1 MSCSAYEGNVGIRI
15 SRKEWLMQLL
25 DGDHAA
31 DRVSCCSFE
40 VLVICLF
47 LRRFSSVDT
56 LLRVFR
62 LLRRRFVFT

>member
-1 MSCSAYEGNVGIRI
+1 
-15 SRKEWLMQLL
+15 MQLL